1 MKKFIVIA
9 AGLFYVCM
17 GFAQGEPQPGYEIKA
32 ELKPFKNCTI
42 YLGTYY
48 SKNKI
53 LADSAVLDENS
64 NGIFKGAKKLPGGIY
79 FFISP
84 SRTLLFEILLDEN
97 QHFSVYADSANMEN
111 LRTEG
116 SPDNELFASYS
127 RYLTTTVPKINAL
140 QQQFKTEAKN
150 KADSAS
156 IQQQLKATDVEI
168 NAFRDKLAADNP
180 NSMVAAFF
188 NAVKTPQLK
197 EWPKNAQGKPDS
209 VAAWRYMKDHFWDGV
224 NFNDDRLVRTPFFDP
239 KLEDYYKYY
248 VMQDADSIIPEVNYM
263 LLMSRTAKE
272 MHKYLL
278 GKFTDKYINP
288 EIMGQDKVFIFLF
301 ENYFSKGDTL
311 WLNAQ
316 QKKYIFDRAYSLM
329 ANQVNEQAAQL
340 NLKDTAGKTVSLY
353 NIQAP
358 FTFVVFWDPT
368 CGHCK
373 TEVPMLDSMY
383 EHKWKSLG
391 VKIFAVNTNDGTY
404 AEWLAFIKEHKLN
417 GWYHCWQTKEG
428 REAEEKKGVANFRQ
442 LYDVFQTPTMYLLD
456 KDKRI
461 LAKKLSLEQY
471 DGLIEKSIK
480 QAKTK

>member
-1 MKKFIVIA
+1 MKKFIAIA
-9 AGLFYVCM
+9 AGLFYVCI
-17 GFAQGEPQPGYEIKA
+17 GFAQGEAQPGYEIRA

-64 NGIFKGAKKLPGGIY
+64 NGVFKGTKKLPGGIY

-150 KADSAS
+150 KADSAA
-156 IQQQLKATDVEI
+156 IQQKLKATDIEI
-168 NAFRDKLAADNP
+168 NAFRDKLASDNP

-197 EWPKNAQGKPDS
+197 QWPKNTQGKPDS

-224 NFNDDRLVRTPFFDP
+224 NFTDDRLVRTPFFDP

-248 VMQDADSIIPEVNYM
+248 VMQDADSIISEVNYM

-391 VKIFAVNTNDGTY
+391 IKIFAVNTNDGTY